1 MYQILLSNTVLFF
14 FLLPSLSKSWSWRVQ
29 QEGTASFKQVGPG
42 VLIPRHIF
50 NVVLILAILAARLP
64 TIRLLFSAS
73 LIIVSGSKMSNIPL
87 HQWDAEDEVMKF
99 PSTLAA
105 HVLCQ
110 LANKMSKDTIAIS
123 MHYKPRVEHIRGTL
137 ARPLKDIGCE
147 CTYLSQVFIPSS

>member
-1 MYQILLSNTVLFF
+1 MFS
-14 FLLPSLSKSWSWRVQ
+14 
-29 QEGTASFKQVGPG
+29 
-42 VLIPRHIF
+42 
-50 NVVLILAILAARLP
+50 VVLILAILAARLP
-64 TIRLLFSAS
+64 TIRLLFSTS

-123 MHYKPRVEHIRGTL
+123 MHYKHRLEHIHGML
-137 ARPLKDIGCE
+137 AWPIKVIGCE
-147 CTYLSQVFIPSS
+147 YMYFITSFYSIILTLLFILFYHEQFLLRTQLHEP